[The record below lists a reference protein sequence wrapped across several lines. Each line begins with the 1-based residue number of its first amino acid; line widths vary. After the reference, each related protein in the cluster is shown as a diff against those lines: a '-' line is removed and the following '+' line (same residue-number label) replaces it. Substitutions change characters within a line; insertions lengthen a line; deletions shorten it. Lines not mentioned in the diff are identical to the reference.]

1 LSIVLGSTAFVA
13 ARTLTLALGSVF
25 DCRLKIAFCIFTIFS
40 VFGLNRSSDNRPE
53 LSFFYGAAVV
63 VVVVVVVVCGIKT
76 RLYSDTILIFGIERD
91 SGEDRK

>member
-25 DCRLKIAFCIFTIFS
+25 DCRLKIAFCIFAIFS

-53 LSFFYGAAVV
+53 LSFFYGAAV